1 MFRSSSVVLAG
12 LALCGALGTARAQN
26 DEAPTDVAT
35 EIAALPSLTPPA
47 LLRGPAPPPRHI
59 ALPDGPAARATSAL
73 SLDLSLSYLR
83 LAVHGDG
90 TPGLSTFLGTSTM
103 ALGGFRLRF

>member
-1 MFRSSSVVLAG
+1 MIRSPSVVLAG
-12 LALCGALGTARAQN
+12 FALCVALGEARAEN
-26 DEAPTDVAT
+26 DEASTDGAI

-47 LLRGPAPPPRHI
+47 LLRGLAPPPRHVT
-59 ALPDGPAARATSAL
+59 LPDGRAARDPSAL

-90 TPGLSTFLGTSTM
+90 TPGLSTFLGTSTT